1 MTAKQDFHI
10 MDDRDRLI
18 LALSAL
24 LRAERETR
32 YSYEACIAAGV
43 LDSEILQAII
53 ADPVPII
60 TQDDINYAEAMALN
74 THGIGGSA

>member
-1 MTAKQDFHI
+1 

-32 YSYEACIAAGV
+32 HSYEACIAAGV

-53 ADPVPII
+53 TDPVPII

>member
-1 MTAKQDFHI
+1 

-24 LRAERETR
+24 LCAERKTQH
-32 YSYEACIAAGV
+32 SSEACITGGV

-60 TQDDINYAEAMALN
+60 TQPDINHAE
-74 THGIGGSA
+74 HPRHW

>member
-1 MTAKQDFHI
+1 MAAKQDFYI

-18 LALSAL
+18 LSLSAL

-32 YSYEACIAAGV
+32 HSYEACIAAGV
-43 LDSEILQAII
+43 LDAEILRAIV

-60 TQDDINYAEAMALN
+60 TQDDVNFAEAMAFS
-74 THGIGGSA
+74 THNLGGSA